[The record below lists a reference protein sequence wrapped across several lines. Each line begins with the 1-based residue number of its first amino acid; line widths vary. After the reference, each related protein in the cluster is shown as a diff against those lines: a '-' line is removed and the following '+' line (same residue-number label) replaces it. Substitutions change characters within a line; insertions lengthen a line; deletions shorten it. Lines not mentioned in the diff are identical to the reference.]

1 MDFSNLDIAM
11 NHEEA
16 HRCELLFEVIW
27 NDINKSKATY
37 FGRRVGVSSYAQY
50 SEKEDST
57 ECRPNRRDSQTIVD
71 HEAQSF
77 HGRTTKFDFLLLK
90 SKNLYEKKKQ
100 NT

>member
-57 ECRPNRRDSQTIVD
+57 ECRPN
-71 HEAQSF
+71 
-77 HGRTTKFDFLLLK
+77 LLLIMK
-90 SKNLYEKKKQ
+90 HNLFMGVPLNSIFYC
-100 NT
+100 